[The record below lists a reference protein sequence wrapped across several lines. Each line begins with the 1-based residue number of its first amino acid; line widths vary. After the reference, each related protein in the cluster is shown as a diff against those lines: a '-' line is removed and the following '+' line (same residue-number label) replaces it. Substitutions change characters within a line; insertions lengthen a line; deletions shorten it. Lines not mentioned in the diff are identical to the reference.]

1 MNKEIL
7 YLIITI
13 TYYSIASFI
22 FFNFLF
28 NPNIKLTL
36 VNRKTQKERNPSIKF
51 LIFYSLLWIIF
62 IPLSK
67 YGGEE

>member
-1 MNKEIL
+1 MGNL
-7 YLIITI
+7 YLVIFI

-22 FFNFLF
+22 FLNFLF

-36 VNRKTQKERNPSIKF
+36 VNKKTKKEKHPNNII
-51 LIFYSLLWIIF
+51 LILYCLFWIIS

-67 YGGEE
+67 REGEEQ